1 MRIFAR
7 EDSRLFVFFY
17 YFIRQFID
25 PYMEKLQHIVIIGGG
40 FAGLNLAKELDKNK
54 FRVTIL
60 DKNNFHSF
68 PPLFYQI
75 ASSGLEPSS
84 ISFPF
89 RREMR
94 RLKNTNYHFGEVLEI
109 DSKNSTVRTQFETI
123 KYDQLVIASGTT
135 NNFFNQP
142 ELKEKVHTLKSTAEA
157 IRLRNEILDRLERAC
172 ITTDRERRRQLLS
185 FVVVGGG
192 PSGVEV
198 AGALGEMKRY
208 ILNKEYPEIDI
219 DDVRVILIEGTDR
232 FLRTMSERASHDAKV
247 YLGHLMIE
255 TRLNCMMK
263 SYENNVLHLSTG
275 EEIYCETLI
284 WTAGITGNKINGICD
299 DSITRGNRYIVDSNC
314 KIKGYDNIYAL
325 GDIAYLE
332 DESHPNGYPQVAQ
345 VAIQQAKH
353 LAKQL
358 NTGADTAFKYVDKG
372 SMATIGR
379 NRAVCDLKFAY
390 LYGRPAWAT
399 WMFIHLI
406 SILGMRN
413 KVNVLINWVWA
424 YLFYT
429 TSLRLLIRPVK
440 YPIRKHWIDE

>member
-1 MRIFAR
+1 
-7 EDSRLFVFFY
+7 
-17 YFIRQFID
+17 
-25 PYMEKLQHIVIIGGG
+25 MEKLQHIVIIGGG

-109 DSKNSTVRTQFETI
+109 DNKNSTVRTQFETI
-123 KYDQLVIASGTT
+123 KYDQLVVASGTT

-284 WTAGITGNKINGICD
+284 WTAGITGNKINGISD

-332 DESHPNGYPQVAQ
+332 DETHPNGYPQVAQ

>member
-1 MRIFAR
+1 
-7 EDSRLFVFFY
+7 
-17 YFIRQFID
+17 
-25 PYMEKLQHIVIIGGG
+25 MEKLQHIVIIGGG
-40 FAGLNLAKELDKNK
+40 FAGLNLAKELDKKK

-284 WTAGITGNKINGICD
+284 WTAGITGNKINGISD

>member
-1 MRIFAR
+1 
-7 EDSRLFVFFY
+7 
-17 YFIRQFID
+17 
-25 PYMEKLQHIVIIGGG
+25 MEKLQHIVIIGGG

-123 KYDQLVIASGTT
+123 KYDQLVVASGTT

-198 AGALGEMKRY
+198 TGALGEMKRY

-284 WTAGITGNKINGICD
+284 WTAGITGNKINGISD
-299 DSITRGNRYIVDSNC
+299 DSITRGNRYIVGSNC

>member
-1 MRIFAR
+1 MDKRH
-7 EDSRLFVFFY
+7 V
-17 YFIRQFID
+17 
-25 PYMEKLQHIVIIGGG
+25 VIIGGG
-40 FAGLNLAKELDKNK
+40 FAGLNLAKKLDKKK
-54 FRVTIL
+54 FGVTII

-75 ASSGLEPSS
+75 ASSGLEPGS

-94 RLKNTNYHFGEVLEI
+94 KMKNANYHFGEVLRI
-109 DSKNSTVRTQFETI
+109 DPDKKTVTTQFETI
-123 KYDQLVIASGTT
+123 GYDYLVIASGTT

-172 ITTDRERRRQLLS
+172 ITTDREKRKRLLS

-192 PSGVEV
+192 PTGVEI

-208 ILNKEYPEIDI
+208 ILQREYPEISK

-232 FLRTMSERASHDAKV
+232 LLRSMSERASADAQT
-247 YLGHLMIE
+247 YLRHLMIE
-255 TRLNCMMK
+255 TRLNCLME
-263 SYENNVLHLSTG
+263 SYEDNTLRLSTG
-275 EEIYCETLI
+275 ESIYCETLI
-284 WTAGITGNKINGICD
+284 WTAGITGNAIKGM
-299 DSITRGNRYIVDSNC
+299 DSGTIARGNRYIVDGKC
-314 KIKGYDNIYAL
+314 KVKGCDDIFAI
-325 GDIAYLE
+325 GDIAILT
-332 DESHPNGYPQVAQ
+332 DESHPKGYPQVAQ
-345 VAIQQAKH
+345 VAIQQARH
-353 LAKQL
+353 LAKIL
-358 NTGADTAFKYVDKG
+358 NGTSDSDFSYTDKG

-379 NRAVCDLKFAY
+379 NRAVCDLKFTY
-390 LYGRPAWAT
+390 MYGRPAWIT

-413 KVNVLINWVWA
+413 KVNVLINWIWA
-424 YLFYT
+424 YLFYS

>member
-1 MRIFAR
+1 
-7 EDSRLFVFFY
+7 
-17 YFIRQFID
+17 
-25 PYMEKLQHIVIIGGG
+25 MEKLQHIVIIGGG
-40 FAGLNLAKELDKNK
+40 FAGLNLAKGLDKNK

-123 KYDQLVIASGTT
+123 KYDQLVVASGTT

-255 TRLNCMMK
+255 TKLNCMMK

-284 WTAGITGNKINGICD
+284 WTAGITGNKINGISD

-332 DESHPNGYPQVAQ
+332 DETHPNGYPQVAQ

>member
-1 MRIFAR
+1 
-7 EDSRLFVFFY
+7 
-17 YFIRQFID
+17 
-25 PYMEKLQHIVIIGGG
+25 MEKQRHIVIIGGG
-40 FAGLNLAKELDKNK
+40 FAGLNLAKELDKKK

-94 RLKNTNYHFGEVLEI
+94 RIKNANFHFGEVLEI
-109 DSKNSTVRTQFETI
+109 DSKNSTIRTQFETI

-263 SYENNVLHLSTG
+263 SYENNVLHLSSG

-284 WTAGITGNKINGICD
+284 WTAGITGNKINGISD
-299 DSITRGNRYIVDSNC
+299 ESIARGNRYIIDPC
-314 KIKGYDNIYAL
+314 CRIKGHDNIYAL

-353 LAKQL
+353 LAKHL
-358 NTGADTAFKYVDKG
+358 NTGTDTAFKYIDKG

>member
-1 MRIFAR
+1 
-7 EDSRLFVFFY
+7 
-17 YFIRQFID
+17 
-25 PYMEKLQHIVIIGGG
+25 MEKLQHIVIIGGG

-345 VAIQQAKH
+345 AAIQQAKH

>member
-1 MRIFAR
+1 
-7 EDSRLFVFFY
+7 
-17 YFIRQFID
+17 
-25 PYMEKLQHIVIIGGG
+25 MEKLQHIVIIGGG

-284 WTAGITGNKINGICD
+284 WTAGITGNKINGIND

-332 DESHPNGYPQVAQ
+332 DETHPNGYPQVAQ

>member
-1 MRIFAR
+1 
-7 EDSRLFVFFY
+7 
-17 YFIRQFID
+17 
-25 PYMEKLQHIVIIGGG
+25 MEKLQHIVIIGGG

-284 WTAGITGNKINGICD
+284 WTAGITGNKINGISD

-332 DESHPNGYPQVAQ
+332 DETHPNGYPQVAQ

-440 YPIRKHWIDE
+440 YPIRKHWVDE

>member
-1 MRIFAR
+1 
-7 EDSRLFVFFY
+7 
-17 YFIRQFID
+17 
-25 PYMEKLQHIVIIGGG
+25 MEKLQHIVIIGGG

-284 WTAGITGNKINGICD
+284 WTAGITGNKINGISD

-332 DESHPNGYPQVAQ
+332 DKSHPNGYPQVAQ

>member
-1 MRIFAR
+1 
-7 EDSRLFVFFY
+7 
-17 YFIRQFID
+17 
-25 PYMEKLQHIVIIGGG
+25 MEKLQHIVIIGGG

-284 WTAGITGNKINGICD
+284 WTAGITGNKINGISD
-299 DSITRGNRYIVDSNC
+299 DSITRGNRYIVGSNC

-325 GDIAYLE
+325 GDIAYLG

>member
-1 MRIFAR
+1 
-7 EDSRLFVFFY
+7 
-17 YFIRQFID
+17 
-25 PYMEKLQHIVIIGGG
+25 MEKLQHIVIIGGG
-40 FAGLNLAKELDKNK
+40 FAGLNLAKGLDKNK

-123 KYDQLVIASGTT
+123 KYDQLVVASGTT

-284 WTAGITGNKINGICD
+284 WTAGITGNKINGISD

>member
-1 MRIFAR
+1 
-7 EDSRLFVFFY
+7 
-17 YFIRQFID
+17 
-25 PYMEKLQHIVIIGGG
+25 MEKLQHIVIIGGG

-123 KYDQLVIASGTT
+123 KYDQLEIASGTT

-284 WTAGITGNKINGICD
+284 WTAGITGNRINGISD
-299 DSITRGNRYIVDSNC
+299 DSITRGNRYIVGSNC

-353 LAKQL
+353 LAKRL
-358 NTGADTAFKYVDKG
+358 NTGADTAFKYVAKG
-372 SMATIGR
+372 SMAPIGR

>member
-1 MRIFAR
+1 
-7 EDSRLFVFFY
+7 
-17 YFIRQFID
+17 
-25 PYMEKLQHIVIIGGG
+25 MEKLQHIVIIGGG

-275 EEIYCETLI
+275 EEIYCEALI
-284 WTAGITGNKINGICD
+284 WTAGITGNKINGISD

>member
-1 MRIFAR
+1 
-7 EDSRLFVFFY
+7 
-17 YFIRQFID
+17 
-25 PYMEKLQHIVIIGGG
+25 MEKLQHIVIIGGG

-284 WTAGITGNKINGICD
+284 WTAGITGNKINGISD
-299 DSITRGNRYIVDSNC
+299 DSITRGNRYIVGSNC

-406 SILGMRN
+406 SILGMIN

>member
-1 MRIFAR
+1 
-7 EDSRLFVFFY
+7 
-17 YFIRQFID
+17 
-25 PYMEKLQHIVIIGGG
+25 MEKLQHIVIIGGG

-284 WTAGITGNKINGICD
+284 WTAGITGNKINGISD
-299 DSITRGNRYIVDSNC
+299 DSITRGNRYIVGSNC

-353 LAKQL
+353 LAKRL
-358 NTGADTAFKYVDKG
+358 NTGADTAFNYVDKG

>member
-1 MRIFAR
+1 
-7 EDSRLFVFFY
+7 
-17 YFIRQFID
+17 
-25 PYMEKLQHIVIIGGG
+25 MEKLQHIVIIGGG

-123 KYDQLVIASGTT
+123 KYDQLVVASGTT

-284 WTAGITGNKINGICD
+284 WTAGITGNKINGISD
-299 DSITRGNRYIVDSNC
+299 DSITRGNRYIVDPNC

-332 DESHPNGYPQVAQ
+332 DETHPNGYPQVAQ

>member
-1 MRIFAR
+1 MKT
-7 EDSRLFVFFY
+7 
-17 YFIRQFID
+17 Q
-25 PYMEKLQHIVIIGGG
+25 KHIVIIGGG
-40 FAGLNLAKELDKNK
+40 FAGLNLAKKLDKEK
-54 FRVTIL
+54 FRITII
-60 DKNNFHSF
+60 DKNNYHSF

-75 ASSGLEPSS
+75 ASSGLEPGS

-94 RLKNTNYHFGEVLEI
+94 KMRNTVYHFGEVKSI
-109 DSKNSTVRTQFETI
+109 DTDKSLIHTQFEEI
-123 KYDQLVIASGTT
+123 EYDYLVIASGTT

-142 ELKEKVHTLKSTAEA
+142 ELKEKVHTLKSTSEA

-172 ITTDRERRRQLLS
+172 ITTDKERRKQLLS

-192 PSGVEV
+192 PTGVEI

-208 ILNKEYPEIDI
+208 ILNREYPEIDK

-232 FLRTMSERASHDAKV
+232 FLRTMSERASKDAQT
-247 YLGHLMIE
+247 YLGHLLIE
-255 TRLNCMMK
+255 TRLNCLMQ
-263 SYENNVLHLSTG
+263 SYEDNILHLSTG
-275 EEIYCETLI
+275 EDIYCETLI
-284 WTAGITGNKINGICD
+284 WTAGVTGNAIEGVDKEAL
-299 DSITRGNRYIVDSNC
+299 TKGNRYIIDGKC
-314 KIKGYDNIYAL
+314 RIKGYDNLFAL
-325 GDIAYLE
+325 GDIAYLV
-332 DESHPNGYPQVAQ
+332 DKSHPNGYPQVAQ

-353 LAKQL
+353 LADIL
-358 NTGADTAFKYVDKG
+358 NGDSDTQFKYTDKG

-379 NRAVCDLKFAY
+379 NRAVCDLNFSY
-390 LYGRPAWAT
+390 LYGRPAWIT

-413 KVNVLINWVWA
+413 KVNVLINWIWA
-424 YLFYT
+424 YLFYS

>member
-1 MRIFAR
+1 
-7 EDSRLFVFFY
+7 
-17 YFIRQFID
+17 
-25 PYMEKLQHIVIIGGG
+25 METLQHIVIIGGG

-284 WTAGITGNKINGICD
+284 WTAGITGNKINGISD

>member
-1 MRIFAR
+1 
-7 EDSRLFVFFY
+7 
-17 YFIRQFID
+17 
-25 PYMEKLQHIVIIGGG
+25 MEKLQHIVIIGGG

-123 KYDQLVIASGTT
+123 KYDQLVVASGTT

-142 ELKEKVHTLKSTAEA
+142 KLKEKVHTLKSTAEA

-284 WTAGITGNKINGICD
+284 WTAGITGNKINGISD

>member
-1 MRIFAR
+1 
-7 EDSRLFVFFY
+7 
-17 YFIRQFID
+17 
-25 PYMEKLQHIVIIGGG
+25 MEKLQHIVIIGGG

-54 FRVTIL
+54 FKVTIL

-123 KYDQLVIASGTT
+123 KYDQLVVASGTT

-284 WTAGITGNKINGICD
+284 WTAGITGNKINGISD

-314 KIKGYDNIYAL
+314 KIKGYDNIYVL

>member
-1 MRIFAR
+1 
-7 EDSRLFVFFY
+7 
-17 YFIRQFID
+17 
-25 PYMEKLQHIVIIGGG
+25 MEKLQHIVIIGGG

-123 KYDQLVIASGTT
+123 KYDQLVVASGTT

-299 DSITRGNRYIVDSNC
+299 DSITRGNRYIVGSNC

>member
-1 MRIFAR
+1 
-7 EDSRLFVFFY
+7 
-17 YFIRQFID
+17 
-25 PYMEKLQHIVIIGGG
+25 MEKLQHIVIIGGG

-109 DSKNSTVRTQFETI
+109 NSKNSTVRTQFETI

-284 WTAGITGNKINGICD
+284 WTAGITGNKINGISD
-299 DSITRGNRYIVDSNC
+299 DSITRGNRYIVGSNC

>member
-1 MRIFAR
+1 
-7 EDSRLFVFFY
+7 
-17 YFIRQFID
+17 
-25 PYMEKLQHIVIIGGG
+25 MEKLQHIVIIGGG

-413 KVNVLINWVWA
+413 KVNVLINSVWA

>member
-1 MRIFAR
+1 
-7 EDSRLFVFFY
+7 
-17 YFIRQFID
+17 
-25 PYMEKLQHIVIIGGG
+25 MEKLQHIVIIGGG

-123 KYDQLVIASGTT
+123 KYDQLVIASGTA

-284 WTAGITGNKINGICD
+284 WTAGITGNKINGISD

>member
-1 MRIFAR
+1 
-7 EDSRLFVFFY
+7 
-17 YFIRQFID
+17 
-25 PYMEKLQHIVIIGGG
+25 MEKLQHIVIIGGG

-284 WTAGITGNKINGICD
+284 WTAGITGNKINGISD

-413 KVNVLINWVWA
+413 KVNVLINWIWA

>member
-1 MRIFAR
+1 
-7 EDSRLFVFFY
+7 
-17 YFIRQFID
+17 
-25 PYMEKLQHIVIIGGG
+25 MEKLQHIVIIGGG

-263 SYENNVLHLSTG
+263 SYENNVIHLSTG

-284 WTAGITGNKINGICD
+284 WTAGITGNKINGISD

>member
-1 MRIFAR
+1 
-7 EDSRLFVFFY
+7 
-17 YFIRQFID
+17 
-25 PYMEKLQHIVIIGGG
+25 MEKLQHIVIIGGG

-123 KYDQLVIASGTT
+123 KYDQLVVASGTT

-208 ILNKEYPEIDI
+208 ILNEEYPEIDI

-284 WTAGITGNKINGICD
+284 WTAGITGNKINGISD

-332 DESHPNGYPQVAQ
+332 DETHPNGYPQVAQ

>member
-1 MRIFAR
+1 
-7 EDSRLFVFFY
+7 
-17 YFIRQFID
+17 
-25 PYMEKLQHIVIIGGG
+25 MERLQHIVIIGGG

-123 KYDQLVIASGTT
+123 KYDQLVVASGTT

>member
-1 MRIFAR
+1 
-7 EDSRLFVFFY
+7 
-17 YFIRQFID
+17 
-25 PYMEKLQHIVIIGGG
+25 MEKLQHIVIIGGG

-284 WTAGITGNKINGICD
+284 WTAGITGNKINGISD
-299 DSITRGNRYIVDSNC
+299 DSITRGNRYIIDSNC

>member
-1 MRIFAR
+1 
-7 EDSRLFVFFY
+7 
-17 YFIRQFID
+17 
-25 PYMEKLQHIVIIGGG
+25 MEKLQHIVIIGGG

-284 WTAGITGNKINGICD
+284 WTAGITGNKINGISD
-299 DSITRGNRYIVDSNC
+299 DSITRGNRYIADSNC

>member
-1 MRIFAR
+1 
-7 EDSRLFVFFY
+7 
-17 YFIRQFID
+17 
-25 PYMEKLQHIVIIGGG
+25 MEKLQHIVIIGGG

-123 KYDQLVIASGTT
+123 KYDQLVVASGTT

-198 AGALGEMKRY
+198 AGALGEMKRF

-284 WTAGITGNKINGICD
+284 WTAGITGNKINGISD

-332 DESHPNGYPQVAQ
+332 DETHPNGYPQVAQ

>member
-1 MRIFAR
+1 
-7 EDSRLFVFFY
+7 
-17 YFIRQFID
+17 
-25 PYMEKLQHIVIIGGG
+25 MEKLQHIVIIGGG

-284 WTAGITGNKINGICD
+284 WTAGITGNKINGISD

-345 VAIQQAKH
+345 VAIQQAKY

>member
-1 MRIFAR
+1 
-7 EDSRLFVFFY
+7 
-17 YFIRQFID
+17 
-25 PYMEKLQHIVIIGGG
+25 MEKLQHIVIIGGG

-54 FRVTIL
+54 FKVTIL

-284 WTAGITGNKINGICD
+284 WTAGITGNKINGISG

-325 GDIAYLE
+325 GDIAYME